1 MWYIY
6 TMKYYSTIKRNE
18 IGGDVDGPRDRH
30 TEWNQSEKQ
39 IWYINTY
46 IWNLEKWYRWSY
58 LQSRNKDKDIE
69 IRHGYQ
75 GETGGE
81 EAELGGWDWRIYN
94 LDILC
99 IK

>member
-58 LQSRNKDKDIE
+58 LQSRNKNTDVENKPMYTK
-69 IRHGYQ
+69 GK
-75 GETGGE
+75 GGE
-81 EAELGGWDWRIYN
+81 ARWIGRSG
-94 LDILC
+94 
-99 IK
+99 